1 MKMLIVIF
9 ELRYCQLF
17 SPSTYIKEFSSRNLF
32 QENSDLARHTTD
44 FGACI
49 YPAILPCDR
58 DRRVGFQNSIASR
71 SSAQTHKISLWV
83 RSLHPIPALFTR
95 ILHGNIEIV
104 SECSRP
110 AILIDFKYLF
120 FPTKPF
126 QLDTK

>member
-17 SPSTYIKEFSSRNLF
+17 RPSTYIKEFSSQNLI
-32 QENSDLARHTTD
+32 QENSDLARHTAG

-49 YPAILPCDR
+49 YPDTLPCDR
-58 DRRVGFQNSIASR
+58 DHRVGFQNSIASR
-71 SSAQTHKISLWV
+71 SSTQTHKIPLWV

-95 ILHGNIEIV
+95 TLHGNIELLHVFEIV

-110 AILIDFKYLF
+110 AILIDFK
-120 FPTKPF
+120 
-126 QLDTK
+126 